1 MKKNIVILDQYFK
14 DYQGHHF
21 YYNKYLNDALD
32 KKSYDVDFYFNKK
45 ISDEIEKKS
54 LIIKYINSLT

>member
-21 YYNKYLNDALD
+21 YYNKYLNDALEKNHMMLIFILT
-32 KKSYDVDFYFNKK
+32 KKYLMK
-45 ISDEIEKKS
+45 
-54 LIIKYINSLT
+54 